1 MATGSFNPYMMQQY
15 RNPYAQAAQQQN
27 QQQYRNPYAQAPQQQ
42 YQNPYAQAAQQQDPL
57 MQQMMSSFRQA
68 PMAGPM
74 QMPPNGA
81 NQQPSMQQAQGSV
94 PNPIGG
100 QQPPPP
106 PPPPMQAGLGAA
118 PTPSPYMN
126 SYGRAAIQQSGREAY
141 NAIYGGG
148 RGSTGPVRRRTV
160 ASRFGEGDVATRSV
174 TQRNAA
180 AGGDLG
186 LDAGGSV
193 GDVASSAAF
202 EGGAG
207 GTSGGGSVRLE
218 DDLIRDVQAVNRP
231 SVGAQASAAQSYSD
245 MIANLNAQ
253 RAASLLSQP
262 EIAYDSLGEETRAQY
277 DAAARLAD
285 MGYQPGELRGAVRL
299 QDMPSALEAQR
310 DAAAY
315 RDSGFA
321 MQQAQGTGVRPDM
334 AAFNDTMTPT
344 GRSTETPT
352 YGPRDMTNAVAP
364 MRTPYTDPGAGM
376 AEAQNPSVTR
386 QLPQGGLTPE
396 QYMDIL
402 RMNNRPTGNAN
413 DVQPAPVPSGPA
425 MAQGQQQSPV
435 QSGAAMAAGQQQSPD
450 QVQAAMEAAQAPAV
464 DPLAQQMAMAAGQTQ
479 TTDQIGA
486 AMAAAQGAGGG
497 GFVDPYADAAAA
509 QQARQRELL
518 SGLQGGTPAQVDMM
532 YNQAPAYQQQQLLN
546 MGYESQLPTNTG
558 LQFGSSQL
566 GASGATVAQEAMR
579 EAQRAA
585 LSGVGGYRN
594 PYADAAAAQQPRTPF
609 QPSYADAAAQ
619 QPDAGLRTF
628 TGRGERIAGPVG
640 GQGGSDAL
648 QQRLEQ
654 AYLERIGADDPI
666 LASQLADQQLRQ
678 QEQERGLIEQLSRY
692 GVLRGGGDTA
702 AVLSR
707 LAEGNERNRLALEA
721 SAAGRRQQDLRDALA
736 FDQTRS
742 QMGLAERGQTLQESL
757 GQQSVLNQEL
767 SRAAQRAGL
776 TGQFE
781 GQDTLSAQLQRQQMG
796 LASDA
801 NQRAERAQQAELL
814 GRVAFDPQTQM
825 ALAQAGQDTLA
836 GRELA
841 LREQLAQSGDLRAQQ
856 AAESAL
862 FGRVITGTDAPIT
875 TLEGQRTLSDLDAA
889 ELAREATEAG
899 LTGRFRGIDTAAERA
914 LQSQL
919 SSANLARQL
928 NEAAV
933 TGQYGGKAT
942 LQAQELQS
950 ALESQDLA
958 RRLQEAGVTGLYN
971 NQKTLQAQALE
982 QEMQNQALNRA
993 LSRAG
998 ATGMFR
1004 EEGDTGP
1011 GVQTLEN
1018 QLRTA
1023 ALTGQL
1029 GGQNTLA
1036 GSQADMDR
1044 IAAAIAASDSDL
1056 KAGPL
1061 NNLAEYLLNNITDPM
1076 LARNA
1081 SIDLRNLDTN
1091 LRGRIEEDFGS
1102 PVARFEKDGDTD
1114 ILTLEDGTVIE
1125 ILSNGTQTATKPDG
1139 TRTVRPGSTRR

>member
-15 RNPYAQAAQQQN
+15 QNPYAQAAQQQP
-27 QQQYRNPYAQAPQQQ
+27 QRQYQNPYAQAPVQQ

-57 MQQMMSSFRQA
+57 MQQMMSSFGQA

-74 QMPPNGA
+74 QMPLGGA
-81 NQQPSMQQAQGSV
+81 NQQPSMQQAQGAG

-106 PPPPMQAGLGAA
+106 PPPPMQAVA
-118 PTPSPYMN
+118 PAPAPYMP
-126 SYGRAAIQQSGREAY
+126 SYGRAAIQQSRREAY
-141 NAIYGGG
+141 NAIYGGR

-174 TQRNAA
+174 EQRNAA
-180 AGGDLG
+180 ARGDLG
-186 LDAGGSV
+186 LAAGGSAGNV
-193 GDVASSAAF
+193 SASVAA

-207 GTSGGGSVRLE
+207 DTSGGGSVELADELARN
-218 DDLIRDVQAVNRP
+218 VQAVNTP
-231 SVGAQASAAQSYSD
+231 GVGAQANAAQSYAD
-245 MIANLNAQ
+245 MIAGINAQ
-253 RAASLLSQP
+253 RAASSLSRP
-262 EIAYDSLGEETRAQY
+262 EIAYDSQGEETRAQY
-277 DAAARLAD
+277 DMSARLAD

-299 QDMPSALEAQR
+299 QDMPGAVQAER

-315 RDSGFA
+315 RDSGSA
-321 MQQAQGTGVRPDM
+321 MRQAQGAGVRPDM
-334 AAFNDTMTPT
+334 AAFNDLMTPA
-344 GRSTETPT
+344 GRSTETPI

-364 MRTPYTDPGAGM
+364 M
-376 AEAQNPSVTR
+376 
-386 QLPQGGLTPE
+386 PQGGLTPE

-402 RMNNRPTGNAN
+402 RMNNRPTSNVN
-413 DVQPAPVPSGPA
+413 DVQQAPVP
-425 MAQGQQQSPV
+425 
-435 QSGAAMAAGQQQSPD
+435 SGAAMAAGQTQTADQIGAAMEAGQQQSPD
-450 QVQAAMEAAQAPAV
+450 QIQAAIGAAQAPVA
-464 DPLAQQMAMAAGQTQ
+464 DPLAQQVAMATGQTQ
-479 TTDQIGA
+479 TADQIGA
-486 AMAAAQGAGGG
+486 AMAAAQEAGGG

-518 SGLQGGTPAQVDMM
+518 SGLQGGTPAQVDAM
-532 YNQAPAYQQQQLLN
+532 YNQAPAYQQRQLLD
-546 MGYESQLPTNTG
+546 MGYQSQLPAYTG
-558 LQFGSSQL
+558 LQPGSSQL

-579 EAQRAA
+579 DAQRAA
-585 LSGVGGYRN
+585 LSSVGGYRS

-628 TGRGERIAGPVG
+628 TGAGERMTGPVG
-640 GQGGSDAL
+640 GQTGPDTL

-678 QEQERGLIEQLSRY
+678 QEEERGLIEQLSRY

-736 FDQTRS
+736 FDRTRS

-767 SRAAQRAGL
+767 GRAAQRAGL

-814 GRVAFDPQTQM
+814 GRVAFDPRTQM

-899 LTGRFRGIDTAAERA
+899 LTGQFRGIDTAAERA

-919 SSANLARQL
+919 SSADLARQL

-933 TGQYGGKAT
+933 TGQYGGKET
-942 LQAQELQS
+942 LQFQELQS
-950 ALESQDLA
+950 ALQSQDLA
-958 RRLQEAGVTGLYN
+958 RRLQEAGVTGRYGD
-971 NQKTLQAQALE
+971 QKTLQFQALE

-1029 GGQNTLA
+1029 GGQSTLA
-1036 GSQADMDR
+1036 GRQAEMDTIGAVLASLDPNLGGRADALAEALVSRYAQETGQQGIADALGQQVQDARNLTDQQFREIMENDSISQAQKDEIMRSRPDLYDR
-1044 IAAAIAASDSDL
+1044 YTAPTPENIDRFRSLMENNSVPDSIKQEYRNRFPELAAAYD
-1056 KAGPL
+1056 
-1061 NNLAEYLLNNITDPM
+1061 E
-1076 LARNA
+1076 R
-1081 SIDLRNLDTN
+1081 
-1091 LRGRIEEDFGS
+1091 RG
-1102 PVARFEKDGDTD
+1102 
-1114 ILTLEDGTVIE
+1114 
-1125 ILSNGTQTATKPDG
+1125 
-1139 TRTVRPGSTRR
+1139 

>member
-1 MATGSFNPYMMQQY
+1 MAFNYTNPFAAEQQY
-15 RNPYAQAAQQQN
+15 IRQQSN
-27 QQQYRNPYAQAPQQQ
+27 ATP
-42 YQNPYAQAAQQQDPL
+42 YQNPYAQAAGAQNAYSPAQYSNPYAQAAAMQDPL
-57 MQQMMSSFRQA
+57 AQRIAGGSSGMGGFNDTVTPTGVNTNA
-68 PMAGPM
+68 ASTMYGE
-74 QMPPNGA
+74 
-81 NQQPSMQQAQGSV
+81 
-94 PNPIGG
+94 GG
-100 QQPPPP
+100 QKTVGGQPIPPPP
-106 PPPPMQAGLGAA
+106 PPPPPPPQTMAA
-118 PTPSPYMN
+118 Y
-126 SYGRAAIQQSGREAY
+126 
-141 NAIYGGG
+141 
-148 RGSTGPVRRRTV
+148 RGYY
-160 ASRFGEGDVATRSV
+160 D
-174 TQRNAA
+174 
-180 AGGDLG
+180 
-186 LDAGGSV
+186 
-193 GDVASSAAF
+193 
-202 EGGAG
+202 
-207 GTSGGGSVRLE
+207 
-218 DDLIRDVQAVNRP
+218 
-231 SVGAQASAAQSYSD
+231 
-245 MIANLNAQ
+245 
-253 RAASLLSQP
+253 AASLQNQP
-262 EIAYDSLGEETRAQY
+262 RALPQGSLTADQYAQVLRMNNMPTGNAYDPNA
-277 DAAARLAD
+277 
-285 MGYQPGELRGAVRL
+285 
-299 QDMPSALEAQR
+299 
-310 DAAAY
+310 
-315 RDSGFA
+315 GFA

-334 AAFNDTMTPT
+334 AAFNDLMTPT
-344 GRSTETPT
+344 GRSTEMPT

-413 DVQPAPVPSGPA
+413 DVQPAPVPSGAA
-425 MAQGQQQSPV
+425 MAQGQQQSAV

-479 TTDQIGA
+479 TADQIGA

-546 MGYESQLPTNTG
+546 MGYQSQLPTNTG
-558 LQFGSSQL
+558 LQLGSSQL

-579 EAQRAA
+579 DAQRAA
-585 LSGVGGYRN
+585 LSSVGGYRN
-594 PYADAAAAQQPRTPF
+594 SYADAAAAQQPRMPF

-619 QPDAGLRTF
+619 QPDDGLRTF
-628 TGRGERIAGPVG
+628 TGAGERIAGPVG
-640 GQGGSDAL
+640 GQTGPDTL

-814 GRVAFDPQTQM
+814 GRVAFDPRTQM

-889 ELAREATEAG
+889 QLAREATEAG
-899 LTGRFRGIDTAAERA
+899 LTGQFRGIDTAAERA

-919 SSANLARQL
+919 SSADLARQL

-933 TGQYGGKAT
+933 TGQYGGQAT
-942 LQAQELQS
+942 LQFQELQS
-950 ALESQDLA
+950 ALQSQDLA
-958 RRLQEAGVTGLYN
+958 RRLQEAGVTGSYN
-971 NQKTLQAQALE
+971 GQQTLQAQALE

-1036 GSQADMDR
+1036 GRQAEMDTIGAVLASLDPNLGGRADALAEALVSRYAQETGQQGIADALGQQVQDARNLTDQQFREIMENQTISQAQKDEIIRSRPDLYDR
-1044 IAAAIAASDSDL
+1044 YTAPTAENIDRFRSLMENNSVPDSIKQEYRNRFPELAAAYD
-1056 KAGPL
+1056 
-1061 NNLAEYLLNNITDPM
+1061 E
-1076 LARNA
+1076 R
-1081 SIDLRNLDTN
+1081 
-1091 LRGRIEEDFGS
+1091 RG
-1102 PVARFEKDGDTD
+1102 
-1114 ILTLEDGTVIE
+1114 
-1125 ILSNGTQTATKPDG
+1125 
-1139 TRTVRPGSTRR
+1139 